1 MSKTPAEYLVDFFKG
16 IFEVLAAAAAKIGK
30 AGWNSY
36 KKNKK
41 KSTEIVDGKK
51 VPSKVADE
59 MAQDD
64 MDVSRKDF
72 KSWTKGQQESYRK
85 QWDSL
90 TEEQKATRR
99 QEFETFA
106 LPRIQ
111 KAAQEYE
118 KAATVDPSKI
128 SYGDRV
134 NFASQDGM
142 DVSVGDWKKWT
153 KQQQDAYKQQWN
165 SLSMEQKS
173 ERLGEFE
180 KERQL
185 KLQGKP
191 YYYADVYSPSAK
203 KVIEEEQKKM
213 SGNMRQVNEVQN
225 QKNDG
230 KKNTQEEVKQ
240 IHELEQEPKA
250 KTSGNAFSGRRSDN
264 SLVGQSVN
272 SYASNAKE
280 NGKYTNLAP
289 DHAIQNEFK
298 AENKSVNASNEK
310 VNGRYTNLAP
320 DHAIQNEFKAEN
332 KPVNASNEKVNG
344 RYTNLAPQKAQTHEA
359 IMTEEQREAFKEKVK
374 KGAQERKKEAAAAS
388 RSASLS
394 IDKGDKA
401 MNNDRQM
408 SIFSK

>member
-1 MSKTPAEYLVDFFKG
+1 
-16 IFEVLAAAAAKIGK
+16 
-30 AGWNSY
+30 
-36 KKNKK
+36 
-41 KSTEIVDGKK
+41 
-51 VPSKVADE
+51 
-59 MAQDD
+59 
-64 MDVSRKDF
+64 
-72 KSWTKGQQESYRK
+72 
-85 QWDSL
+85 
-90 TEEQKATRR
+90 
-99 QEFETFA
+99 
-106 LPRIQ
+106 
-111 KAAQEYE
+111 
-118 KAATVDPSKI
+118 
-128 SYGDRV
+128 
-134 NFASQDGM
+134 M

-240 IHELEQEPKA
+240 IQELEQEPKA
-250 KTSGNAFSGRRSDN
+250 KTSSNAFSGKRSDN

-280 NGKYTNLAP
+280 NGK
-289 DHAIQNEFK
+289 
-298 AENKSVNASNEK
+298 
-310 VNGRYTNLAP
+310 YTNLAP